1 MSFILFPDTL
11 STIETV
17 KLKLLFTVV
26 VIEGSLILH
35 VNIGSPTLIGFPLI
49 ANGLNIDLIIRKK
62 LGIIFV

>member
-17 KLKLLFTVV
+17 KLKLLFTVA